1 MITSDAL
8 WIFQCEPGPLKLW
21 LFGLKYILQLR
32 EHTFENIPLKM
43 STSFSLLEEPIRPK
57 PPILTLEI
65 LYVLEGVKN
74 PGVPQGLGNACPAPR
89 SR

>member
-21 LFGLKYILQLR
+21 LFGLKSILQLR

-43 STSFSLLEEPIRPK
+43 STSFSLLEEPIRPQTADLHIGNSVCFRGCQK
-57 PPILTLEI
+57 LGGPA
-65 LYVLEGVKN
+65 GV
-74 PGVPQGLGNACPAPR
+74 G
-89 SR
+89 